1 MGSEINNRKPLTSSE
16 IKTAFRNDS
25 KFPPLLSLEQ
35 AAALS
40 HFAAGTI
47 KRLVSEGYFTDSVR
61 RGRPIAFWRDRFVM
75 EIMELDKTRKRI
87 KIEKQRKEHSKNE
100 TC

>member
-1 MGSEINNRKPLTSSE
+1 MGNQLNNRKPLTSGE
-16 IKTAFRNDS
+16 IETAFRTDTQ
-25 KFPPLLSLEQ
+25 FPPLLSLEQ
-35 AAALS
+35 AASLS

-47 KRLVSEGYFTDSVR
+47 KRLVSEGFFRDSVR
-61 RGRPIAFWRDRFVM
+61 RGKPIAFWRDRFVA

-87 KIEKQRKEHSKNE
+87 KIEDQRKERRTNE